1 MAQGYKIN
9 GLKELQAK
17 LKKLPDQVKQAAI
30 ADIEDA
36 ADMIVIKAVQ
46 KVPVDLGVLKQSIG
60 NEPKNG
66 GLNYIVFVGAEYA
79 PYVEFGTGT
88 EVEVPTELTNYA
100 KQFKG
105 NNQGQVNLSARPFF
119 FPGYFEERKKLL
131 KTLEQSIAQYL

>member
-1 MAQGYKIN
+1 MGQGYKIK
-9 GLKELQAK
+9 GLDSLQSK
-17 LKKLPDQVKQAAI
+17 LKNLPKEIKQEAI

-36 ADMIVIKAVQ
+36 ADAIVMKAIQ

-79 PYVEFGTGT
+79 PYIEFGTGT
-88 EVEVPTELTNYA
+88 AVEIPTELAGYA

-105 NNQGQVNLSARPFF
+105 EGKKNIPAQPFF
-119 FPGYFEERKKLL
+119 FQGYFEERDKLIETLKK
-131 KTLEQSIAQYL
+131 SIKKHL